1 MEVDGEISATD
12 FIIRG
17 ISIIDII
24 QEYQDEIK
32 ELKNKIEALRQQ
44 K

>member
-1 MEVDGEISATD
+1 VDGEISATD